1 MCVYRYRNTHFYF
14 VCGFFFNASLLHVVF
29 CVLFYSPN
37 ITYWTTFS
45 SSLCSSAS
53 LCEIAMQYFILWVLT
68 VSISHW
74 GLFRFFW
81 CFIINSLLWAS
92 LYVSICLSVHAS
104 VTLPRWPKRKN
115 ARLKEM
121 STFIFKSYY
130 KIVLWK
136 ACASLFSHPQSILFP
151 ISSLHLVWPFVCFQ
165 SPEKKMSSHCFVVQI
180 NESLSIFL

>member
-1 MCVYRYRNTHFYF
+1 M
-14 VCGFFFNASLLHVVF
+14 VF

-53 LCEIAMQYFILWVLT
+53 LCEIAIQYFILWVLT
-68 VSISHW
+68 VFISHW

-121 STFIFKSYY
+121 CTFIFKSYY

-136 ACASLFSHPQSILFP
+136 ALCQFIFPPTEYLISRIIPTLGMTICLIVFNLLRRKCHLIVLLFRLMRVWVSFYKFISQKAAIL
-151 ISSLHLVWPFVCFQ
+151 
-165 SPEKKMSSHCFVVQI
+165 
-180 NESLSIFL
+180 